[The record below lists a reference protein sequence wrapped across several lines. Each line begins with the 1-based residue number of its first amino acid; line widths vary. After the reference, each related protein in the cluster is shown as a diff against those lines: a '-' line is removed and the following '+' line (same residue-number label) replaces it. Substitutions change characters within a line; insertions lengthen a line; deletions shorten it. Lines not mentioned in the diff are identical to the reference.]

1 MIIAAAPDYL
11 ALDLK
16 TLPERY
22 GELGWRGSDC
32 AEAIAKS
39 LAIVKSMG
47 SDAEVR
53 ITVAAS
59 FVGDAEIEAFL
70 PLLQG
75 VRKVY
80 LQPFRDSHD
89 LLDPSFAKR
98 GHVAM
103 EKIRHWRDQLA
114 GLVSGLHG
122 DS

>member
-1 MIIAAAPDYL
+1 
-11 ALDLK
+11 
-16 TLPERY
+16 
-22 GELGWRGSDC
+22 
-32 AEAIAKS
+32 
-39 LAIVKSMG
+39 MG

-53 ITVAAS
+53 ITVAAP

-103 EKIRHWRDQLA
+103 EKIRHWRDRLA
-114 GLVSGLHG
+114 GVVEQCEVRGR
-122 DS
+122 